1 MAAEED
7 VQVLMELGDE
17 NINFVAEESIPHK
30 HLVFRIVNTLG
41 DESTALANM
50 AVMFRGTEV
59 DLICVEAVFLAVKK
73 DEDMQRVG
81 TGAPDEDDTRVFRI
95 EEWTSNVPLPL
106 GNDLLSKLRIVIK
119 IDDHLDPGRVKF
131 GADLVP
137 FPEMFLQ
144 GSPKMKRKLGSST
157 LKFKGGTL
165 TDIENAMSAL
175 TLESKF
181 WGSKPP
187 TETAP
192 LDSAK
197 ETVSEKRPGMSAPTP
212 VFSSVILSLH
222 PSLKPPEYWWTSP
235 SIQFKQVTRV

>member
-17 NINFVAEESIPHK
+17 NINFVAEESVPHK

-50 AVMFRGTEV
+50 AVMFRGSEV
-59 DLICVEAVFLAVKK
+59 DLVCVEGVFLAVKK
-73 DEDMQRVG
+73 DDDMQRVG
-81 TGAPDEDDTRVFRI
+81 TGVPDEDDGRVFRI

-106 GNDLLSKLRIVIK
+106 GNCLLSTLRVVIK

-137 FPEMFLQ
+137 FPEVFLH
-144 GSPKMKRKLGSST
+144 GSPKMKRKLGTST
-157 LKFKGGTL
+157 LKFKGGSL

-175 TLESKF
+175 TLDTKVKLSADPLPKKHKGE
-181 WGSKPP
+181 GMLPP
-187 TETAP
+187 THVMP
-192 LDSAK
+192 SIVLSLR
-197 ETVSEKRPGMSAPTP
+197 SSAPQ
-212 VFSSVILSLH
+212 
-222 PSLKPPEYWWTSP
+222 PEYWWTTP
-235 SIQFKQVTRV
+235 TVQFKQVARV